1 MMKKLLIP
9 KGSFGYLENRKKVTA
24 LRTLLFFLIS
34 GSFYAAGI
42 LLTKTNKNLLT
53 IVAILLCLPAC
64 KSTVNM
70 ILFLRAKGCSGAL
83 HKKVSAFGDDT
94 MTVFYDLYFTSY
106 QKNYPISHMVLK
118 GSMLCGITENPS
130 CSCSEAEKHLSQMFL
145 QEGIKNVTVNIFSQ
159 EDKYIDRLGRLSD
172 MQVEEH
178 KERDGI
184 INLLHTISI

>member
-1 MMKKLLIP
+1 MNQILVP
-9 KGSFGYLENRKKVTA
+9 KGCYGFLNNRKIYTI
-24 LRTLLFFLIS
+24 LRTVFFFAVSVSLYI
-34 GSFYAAGI
+34 AGI
-42 LLTKTNKNLLT
+42 VKTGSNRNLLT
-53 IVAILLCLPAC
+53 IVAVLCCLPAC
-64 KSTVNM
+64 KSAVNC
-70 ILFLRAKGCSGAL
+70 ILFLRARGCSEGL
-83 HKKVSAFGDDT
+83 HQKLTVYDDNAGL
-94 MTVFYDLYFTSY
+94 MTFYDLYFTSY

>member
-94 MTVFYDLYFTSY
+94 MTVFY
-106 QKNYPISHMVLK
+106 
-118 GSMLCGITENPS
+118 
-130 CSCSEAEKHLSQMFL
+130 LSL
-145 QEGIKNVTVNIFSQ
+145 IHI
-159 EDKYIDRLGRLSD
+159 
-172 MQVEEH
+172 
-178 KERDGI
+178 
-184 INLLHTISI
+184 

>member
-106 QKNYPISHMVLK
+106 QKNYPVSHIALK
-118 GSMLCGITENPS
+118 GNVLCGITENVN
-130 CSCSEAEKHLSQMFL
+130 CDCNEAEKHLEQL
-145 QEGIKNVTVNIFSQ
+145 LAQEGIKNITVKIFSQ
-159 EDKYIDRLGRLSD
+159 TGKYLDRLSQLTYSG
-172 MQVEEH
+172 VEEH
-178 KERDGI
+178 KKRQEI
-184 INLLHTISI
+184 IDLLFSVSI

>member
-42 LLTKTNKNLLT
+42 LLTKTNK
-53 IVAILLCLPAC
+53 
-64 KSTVNM
+64 
-70 ILFLRAKGCSGAL
+70 GCSGAL

-94 MTVFYDLYFTSY
+94 MTVFYDMYFTSY
-106 QKNYPISHMVLK
+106 QKNYPISHMILK

-130 CSCSEAEKHLSQMFL
+130 CSCSEAQKHLSQMFL

>member
-1 MMKKLLIP
+1 MKKLLVP
-9 KGSFGYLENRKKVTA
+9 KGAFGYLENRKRVTA

-70 ILFLRAKGCSGAL
+70 ILFLRAKGCSDAL
-83 HKKVSAFGDDT
+83 HKKVSGFRDDT

-118 GSMLCGITENPS
+118 GSMLCGITEHPS
-130 CSCSEAEKHLSQMFL
+130 CRCSEAEKYLSQML
-145 QEGIKNVTVNIFSQ
+145 VQEGIKHVTVNIFSQ
-159 EDKYIDRLGRLSD
+159 EDTYIDRLSRLLN
-172 MQVEEH
+172 MQVEDH
-178 KERDGI
+178 KEREEI
-184 INLLHTISI
+184 ISLLHTISI